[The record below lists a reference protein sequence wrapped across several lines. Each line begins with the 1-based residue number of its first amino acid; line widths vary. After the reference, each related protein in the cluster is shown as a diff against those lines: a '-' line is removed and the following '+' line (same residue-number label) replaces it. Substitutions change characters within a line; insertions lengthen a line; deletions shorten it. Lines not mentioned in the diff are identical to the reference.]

1 MSQTREDYLRHCVG
15 WLHAQTNPRD
25 NAQRAKAYHRA
36 LEDIAIILRRQLNNT
51 AISRN
56 DLQTNHGSR
65 KIAI

>member
-1 MSQTREDYLRHCVG
+1 MSQTREDNLRNRVG
-15 WLHAQTNPRD
+15 WLHAQTDPRD
-25 NAQRAKAYHRA
+25 DAQCAEAYHRA